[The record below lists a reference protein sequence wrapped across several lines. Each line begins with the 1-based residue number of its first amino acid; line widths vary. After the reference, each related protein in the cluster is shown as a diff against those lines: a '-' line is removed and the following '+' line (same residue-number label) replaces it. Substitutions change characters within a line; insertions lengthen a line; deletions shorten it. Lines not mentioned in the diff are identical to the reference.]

1 MKVWE
6 VARDTTVRTPDE
18 RKRADRERKRRAR
31 KDLRSKG
38 LRPYEIW
45 VTATEWPQVKRY
57 IERLAKSRPAAGR
70 E

>member
-1 MKVWE
+1 M
-6 VARDTTVRTPDE
+6 ARDTTVRTLEE
-18 RKRADRERKRRAR
+18 RRRAERDRKRRAR
-31 KDLRSKG
+31 KDLRAKG

-45 VTATEWPQVKRY
+45 VTATEWAQVKRY

>member
-1 MKVWE
+1 M
-6 VARDTTVRTPDE
+6 ARDTTVRTLDE
-18 RKRADRERKRRAR
+18 RRRAERDRKRRAR
-31 KDLRSKG
+31 KDLRAKG

-45 VTATEWPQVKRY
+45 VTATEWPQVKSY

>member
-6 VARDTTVRTPDE
+6 MARDTTARTPD
-18 RKRADRERKRRAR
+18 ERKRRAR
-31 KDLRSKG
+31 KDLRAKG

-57 IERLAKSRPAAGR
+57 IERLAKSRPAAGPK
-70 E
+70 

>member
-1 MKVWE
+1 MANTST
-6 VARDTTVRTPDE
+6 ARDADE
-18 RKRADRERKRRAR
+18 RKRADRERKRKAR
-31 KDLRSKG
+31 KDLRAKG

-57 IERLAKSRPAAGR
+57 IKNLAKSRPAAGR

>member
-1 MKVWE
+1 M
-6 VARDTTVRTPDE
+6 ARDTTVRTLDE
-18 RKRADRERKRRAR
+18 RRRAERDRKRRAR
-31 KDLRSKG
+31 KDLRAKG

-45 VTATEWPQVKRY
+45 VTATEWAQVKRY